1 MSFLINVQS
10 LLSSYNQGNVE
21 DTALRFC
28 EETSAHLFIKTSHKY
43 HGYLRSCFQML
54 SCRSQPK
61 LKEQISVSR
70 LSSSSSPDN
79 LRLITSTGTG
89 NLLSHVPSVWVADP
103 GEL

>member
-1 MSFLINVQS
+1 
-10 LLSSYNQGNVE
+10 
-21 DTALRFC
+21 
-28 EETSAHLFIKTSHKY
+28 
-43 HGYLRSCFQML
+43 ML